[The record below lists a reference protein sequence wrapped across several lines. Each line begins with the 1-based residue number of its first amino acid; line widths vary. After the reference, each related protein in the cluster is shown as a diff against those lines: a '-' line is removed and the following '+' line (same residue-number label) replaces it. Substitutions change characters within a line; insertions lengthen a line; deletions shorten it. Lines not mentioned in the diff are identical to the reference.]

1 MNTLM
6 KKLLLLVCV
15 WTPLA
20 QAHAVDHRIEVSTAA
35 IITLNYAD
43 ERPFA
48 HKQYTLTP
56 AGQNKPMQIG
66 ETDAQGRIAFVPGE
80 LRHWRLKASS
90 ADGHGVNREIIVPAP
105 LQSETALPA
114 TAAST
119 SDSPSPPMQAIVP
132 TRHSPPCDQPVW
144 LRASIGLALMFGL
157 FGLYQIFLRHRP
169 R

>member
-1 MNTLM
+1 M

-20 QAHAVDHRIEVSTAA
+20 QAHAVNHRIEVATAA
-35 IITLNYAD
+35 IITLNYGNG
-43 ERPFA
+43 RPFA
-48 HKQYTLTP
+48 HQQYALTP
-56 AGQNKPMQIG
+56 AGQSKPMQVG

-90 ADGHGVNREIIVPAP
+90 ADGHGVSRGIIVPAP
-105 LQSETALPA
+105 TQLETALPA

-119 SDSPSPPMQAIVP
+119 SVSSSPPMQADVP
-132 TRHSPPCDQPVW
+132 AADSLSCDPPVW

-157 FGLYQIFLRHRP
+157 FGLYQMFLRRRP